1 MKNREQESLLKSFA
15 LFFLSMQLL
24 TGIIAYLYYQGA
36 VSNRNDALFLE
47 MQNYS
52 LTLQGDKFSI
62 DIVSKEATTQ
72 NYTLYEKEGLYTLF
86 PIPGVEDTLLKVTYS
101 KEALQKERS
110 SIAVTIW
117 IYMAVITVGL
127 VALALLFTRYTLR
140 PIRQSMALLEEF
152 LKDMIHDLNTPV
164 TSILVNSRL
173 LKKNF
178 KPQRIERIELAA
190 KTIGSLHRNLES
202 FLRDTP
208 MQVTTINMKRL
219 LQERI
224 DYFASL
230 YDNLSFTSQL
240 EPVTLH
246 ASEDAL
252 RRIIDNLLSN
262 ACKYNRSNG
271 SVAVTLSEE
280 GFEVKDSGIGI
291 REPAKVFERFYKEGE
306 RGLGIGLH
314 IVKKLTDELGMKI
327 GVTSSSEGSV
337 FSVKWR

>member
-24 TGIIAYLYYQGA
+24 TGIIAYLFYQGE

-62 DIVSKEATTQ
+62 DIVSKEAATQ
-72 NYTLYEKEGLYTLF
+72 NYTLYEKEGLYALF

-127 VALALLFTRYTLR
+127 VGLALLFTRYTLR

-246 ASEDAL
+246 TSEDAL

>member
-1 MKNREQESLLKSFA
+1 
-15 LFFLSMQLL
+15 MQLL
-24 TGIIAYLYYQGA
+24 TGIIAYLFYQGE

-62 DIVSKEATTQ
+62 DIVSKEAATQ
-72 NYTLYEKEGLYTLF
+72 NYTLYEKEGLYALF

-127 VALALLFTRYTLR
+127 VGLALLFTRYTLR